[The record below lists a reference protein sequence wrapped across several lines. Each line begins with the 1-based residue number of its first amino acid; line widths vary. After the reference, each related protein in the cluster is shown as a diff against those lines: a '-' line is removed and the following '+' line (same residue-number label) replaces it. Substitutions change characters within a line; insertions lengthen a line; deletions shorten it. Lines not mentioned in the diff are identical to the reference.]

1 MSKGLFVTGTGTDV
15 GKTYVTA
22 LIIKKLKEEGLNVGY
37 YKAALSGAEFN
48 NGKLVPGDAEYV
60 RKIARLN
67 NSSNNDV
74 SYVYK
79 NAVSPH
85 LAARFEN
92 KQVDM
97 DVIKKDYKALS
108 NVYDYLTVEGSGGI
122 VCPLRY
128 DDKKIIMLEDV
139 IKELNLSVL
148 IVSSAGLGTINA
160 TVLTVEYLRSKNI
173 KIEGIILNEFHKGDV
188 MEEDNLY
195 MIEKLTNVKVIGVVE
210 NKQKEIDI
218 SVNMLT
224 CLYK

>member
-22 LIIKKLKEEGLNVGY
+22 LIIKKLKEEGLNIGY
-37 YKAALSGAEFN
+37 YKAALSGAELN

-60 RKIARLN
+60 RKIARLD

-85 LAARFEN
+85 LAARLEN

-148 IVSSAGLGTINA
+148 IVASAGLGTINA

-173 KIEGIILNEFHKGDV
+173 KIEGIILNEFHKVDV
-188 MEEDNLY
+188 MNEDNLY

-210 NKQKEIDI
+210 IKQKEIDI

-224 CLYK
+224 FLYK